1 VLVNLDRTYS
11 VARAGSVEEGELA
24 RDEMAALIQLLEGT
38 DLRRRAGD
46 YTPAEPCSD
55 CARYDVTYRNLLGGA
70 TVRGEEGALP
80 DWLQPLTSTLVDL
93 FIGTEI
99 VTASGAPTATLP
111 IVSPTVVSTA
121 TASAVTPTPAAPAA
135 EPAYSTPDLLADLTS
150 QGVQVETAP
159 GRITKPYL
167 SVPGLIVQVNG
178 QPVQVFQ
185 YADAAALA
193 ADVARLAPNA
203 SSINGVPLV
212 WPASPHFW
220 RKSGLLALAVTND
233 QALVD
238 LISSVMGPPFASR

>member
-1 VLVNLDRTYS
+1 
-11 VARAGSVEEGELA
+11 
-24 RDEMAALIQLLEGT
+24 
-38 DLRRRAGD
+38 
-46 YTPAEPCSD
+46 
-55 CARYDVTYRNLLGGA
+55 VTYRNLLGGA

-99 VTASGAPTATLP
+99 VTASGAPTATLPIVSPTVVSTATLP